1 MPARLHS
8 IELHGFKSFARPTKL
23 VFGDCLTA
31 IVGPNGAG
39 KSNIVDALR
48 WVLGEPSLRL
58 LRARRV
64 EDLIFAGTERR
75 ARAGMAQVTVVF
87 NNEDGWLPVDFA
99 EVALTRRVDRE
110 GRSEIFLNGRRVRL
124 RDVKELL
131 AQAGLAEGGYTFI
144 GQGMVDQVLQL
155 RPEERRR
162 LLEEAAG
169 IGLYRQRREEA
180 LRRLE
185 VTRQN
190 LARVEDLLAE
200 LEPRLARLERRVARM
215 QEAQRVQEELA
226 AALTRWYTLQWRHW
240 TRAVAGARRRLE
252 EARQKLDVARKQWRH
267 LQQERAA
274 HEAHLHSLR
283 EEQQAL
289 QRQLHQAEQDW
300 EAALQEQARLQT
312 TLQSLRER
320 LLALERE
327 EQEAQTRLTL
337 TQSRLRE
344 VQAEEERLTQE
355 QAEAR
360 ARLEEARAQLQA
372 RKVQRD
378 ELRRELGRARRQ
390 WEDLRQRR
398 TELEAQLRAL
408 ERRRA
413 RLEEEARRLEGERA
427 TLRTRE
433 RQTREAWE
441 AAQQHLTQREEA
453 REAARA
459 RLKEAQSRVE
469 DVDARRREAQEHLAR
484 LQAHWE
490 EVRARWEV
498 LEQAEARQM
507 GYGQGARQVAQVAR
521 SEGVLVGL
529 VAGLMT
535 VNEDLEVALA
545 AALGPWSDGV
555 VVERLTPQVW
565 EAARKAG
572 EQVRLVVL
580 ATLQP
585 RPRLPAPEDPDWL
598 GWAADHVRVPPSLQS
613 MVEWLLG
620 RVGLVR
626 DEAAARRLQ
635 ERMPEETLW
644 VTLQGQV
651 FYPGGPVAAGHAQAR
666 ALFRRTR
673 EREELRSRLETLQ
686 IQRQE
691 AEEVLQVLTTRWDQ
705 AQEALEQAQVAFRQ
719 AEAQVEEARQAMDA
733 ARRDWD
739 QARQTLALHEQRLQ
753 ERREEAQ
760 ALEDEAT
767 RLQFTLKD
775 VRQELDEA
783 EAQVQA
789 LEKRLRTLTLDDLLA
804 EVAYWERQERSLRQ
818 QVEQAQARLA
828 QARRALET
836 ATQTLQGAQARR
848 QALQRESREVEDR
861 LQAHALQVEAQARTV
876 TRLRE
881 AWEPLVLRLREA
893 EAQYE
898 DLRAR
903 EWQARQA
910 VREHERMHQ
919 EALMRLQRAQA
930 RRASLLRRMRE
941 ERLLTPALPL
951 EAGLRPLPGLL
962 TQEEGEQMAE
972 EVVLETLEE
981 QVRILR
987 QKWKRLGPVVP
998 EILQEYE
1005 ELHQR
1010 ITFLRTQVAD
1020 LRKAEADL
1028 MKLVDEL
1035 DTLMER
1041 TFRRTFE
1048 RVQKEFQA
1056 LFTRL
1061 FGGGKARLV
1070 LVSNHHQGNEAAGV
1084 DIEVRLPGKRT
1095 QRLALLSGGE
1105 RSLTAVALIFALL
1118 KVSPTPFC
1126 VLDEVD
1132 AMLDESNV
1140 GRYLEVLH
1148 EFSQDTQFI
1157 LITHHQLTVQAAQ
1170 VLYGITLDDDG
1181 ASQVLSLK
1189 LEDVPQWLAQGER
1202 AAVP

>member
-1 MPARLHS
+1 MPARLQS

-23 VFGDCLTA
+23 VFGDRLTA

-64 EDLIFAGTERR
+64 EDLIFAGTQRR

-110 GRSEIFLNGRRVRL
+110 GRSELFLNGRRVRL
-124 RDVKELL
+124 REVKELL
-131 AQAGLAEGGYTFI
+131 AQGGLAEGGYTFI

-169 IGLYRQRREEA
+169 IGLHRQRREEA

-215 QEAQRVQEELA
+215 QEAQRVQEELTA
-226 AALTRWYTLQWRHW
+226 TLAQWYTLQWRHW
-240 TRAVAGARRRLE
+240 TRAVAEARRRLE
-252 EARQKLDVARKQWRH
+252 ETRRELDAARRQWQH

-274 HEAHLHSLR
+274 HEAHVQALR

-300 EAALQEQARLQT
+300 EAALKEQARLQT

-320 LLALERE
+320 LLALERQ
-327 EQEAQTRLTL
+327 EQEAHTRLTL
-337 TQSRLRE
+337 TQTRLQE
-344 VQAEEERLTQE
+344 AQTEGDRLAQE
-355 QAEAR
+355 QAETR

-372 RKVQRD
+372 RKAQRD
-378 ELRRELGRARRQ
+378 QLRRDLGRARRRWQ
-390 WEDLRQRR
+390 ALRQKR

-413 RLEEEARRLEGERA
+413 RLEEEARRLEDERD
-427 TLRTRE
+427 TLRARE
-433 RQTREAWE
+433 DQARKAWE
-441 AAQQHLTQREEA
+441 ETQRLLAQVEEA

-459 RLKEAQSRVE
+459 RWNAAQSHLEEIEAQ
-469 DVDARRREAQEHLAR
+469 RREAQEERAR
-484 LQAHWE
+484 LQARWE
-490 EVRARWEV
+490 ELRARWEV

-521 SEGVLVGL
+521 KEEVLVGL
-529 VAGLMT
+529 VAGLLQ
-535 VNEDLEVALA
+535 VNEDLEAALA

-555 VVERLTPQVW
+555 VVERLPPRVW
-565 EAARKAG
+565 EAARKTG

-580 ATLQP
+580 ETLQP
-585 RPRLPAPEDPDWL
+585 PPRLPAPDDPDWL
-598 GWAADHVRVPPSLQS
+598 GWAADHVRVAPSLQG

-626 DEAAARRLQ
+626 DETAARRLR
-635 ERMPEETLW
+635 ERLPEDVVL

-651 FYPGGPVAAGHAQAR
+651 FYPGGPVAAGRAQAR
-666 ALFRRTR
+666 VLFQRTR
-673 EREELRSRLETLQ
+673 EREDLKARMEVLQ
-686 IQRQE
+686 ARRQE
-691 AEEVLQVLTTRWDQ
+691 AEETLRILTARWNQAREGLEQ
-705 AQEALEQAQVAFRQ
+705 AQEALRQ
-719 AEAQVEEARQAMDA
+719 AETQVEEARAAMEA
-733 ARRDWD
+733 ARRDWE
-739 QARQTLALHEQRLQ
+739 QVHQTLTLQEQRLQ
-753 ERREEAQ
+753 ERREEART
-760 ALEDEAT
+760 LTSEAT
-767 RLQFTLKD
+767 RLQATLED
-775 VRQELDEA
+775 VGRQLAEA
-783 EAQVQA
+783 KAQVQA
-789 LEKRLRTLTLDDLLA
+789 LEKDLRPLTLDDLLA
-804 EVAYWERQERSLRQ
+804 EVAYWERQERALRQ
-818 QVEQAQARLA
+818 QIEQAQARLA
-828 QARRALET
+828 QARRALDT
-836 ATQTLQGAQARR
+836 ATQTLHEARTRR
-848 QALQRESREVEDR
+848 QALQQEASEVEER
-861 LQAHALQVEAQARTV
+861 LQTQAQQVEERARAV

-881 AWEPLVLRLREA
+881 AWEPLALRLQEA
-893 EAQYE
+893 ETRHD
-898 DLRAR
+898 DLRAK
-903 EWQARQA
+903 EWQARQT
-910 VREHERMHQ
+910 VREQERLHQ
-919 EALMRLQRAQA
+919 EALMRLQRAQS

-941 ERLLTPALPL
+941 EGLLSSMLSL
-951 EAGLRPLPGLL
+951 KAGWQPLPGLL
-962 TQEEGEQMAE
+962 TQEEGEPLAE
-972 EVVLETLEE
+972 EAALKTLEE

-1005 ELHQR
+1005 DLHR
-1010 ITFLRTQVAD
+1010 RTTFLRTQVAD

-1028 MKLVDEL
+1028 MKLVEEL

-1041 TFRRTFE
+1041 TFHRTFE
-1048 RVQKEFQA
+1048 RIQREFQA

-1070 LVSNHHQGNEAAGV
+1070 LVPNPKQKNEAPGV

-1105 RSLTAVALIFALL
+1105 RSLTAVALIFAFL

-1140 GRYLEVLH
+1140 DRYLDVLH
-1148 EFSQDTQFI
+1148 EISQDTQFI

-1189 LEDVPQWLAQGER
+1189 LEDVPRWLAGEEP
-1202 AAVP
+1202 VTV

>member
-1 MPARLHS
+1 MSARLQS

-23 VFGDCLTA
+23 VFGDRLTA

-110 GRSEIFLNGRRVRL
+110 GRSEIFLNGHRVRL

-180 LRRLE
+180 LRRLD

-200 LEPRLARLERRVARM
+200 LEPRLTRLERRVARM
-215 QEAQRVQEELA
+215 QEARRVQEELA
-226 AALTRWYTLQWRHW
+226 AALTKWYTLQWRHW
-240 TRAVAGARRRLE
+240 TRAVAEARRRLE
-252 EARQKLDVARKQWRH
+252 EARQDLDAARKQWQH
-267 LQQERAA
+267 VQQERAA
-274 HEAHLHSLR
+274 HEAQVQTLR
-283 EEQQAL
+283 QEQQAL
-289 QRQLHQAEQDW
+289 QRRLHQAEQAW

-312 TLQSLRER
+312 ALQSLRER
-320 LLALERE
+320 LLGLERE
-327 EQEAQTRLTL
+327 EQDAQARMTLAQNRLQEAQ
-337 TQSRLRE
+337 
-344 VQAEEERLTQE
+344 AEQERLTQE
-355 QAEAR
+355 QQEAQ
-360 ARLEEARAQLQA
+360 ARLEEARAQLGA
-372 RKVQRD
+372 RKAQRD
-378 ELRRELGRARRQ
+378 EVRRDLAQARRR
-390 WEDLRQRR
+390 WESLRQRR
-398 TELEAQLRAL
+398 TELEAQIRAL
-408 ERRRA
+408 ERRQA
-413 RLEEEARRLEGERA
+413 RLEEEVRRLKDEQDALRA
-427 TLRTRE
+427 QE
-433 RQTREAWE
+433 RQTRGAWQ
-441 AAQQHLTQREEA
+441 AAQRRLEERKSA
-453 REAARA
+453 LDAARTRLDQA
-459 RLKEAQSRVE
+459 RAQME
-469 DVDARRREAQEHLAR
+469 DVDVQRREAQEALAR
-484 LQAHWE
+484 LQAQWE
-490 EVRARWEV
+490 EIRARWEV

-521 SEGVLVGL
+521 GEGVLVGL
-529 VAGLMT
+529 VAGLLQ
-535 VNEDLEVALA
+535 VDEDLEAALA

-555 VVERLTPQVW
+555 VVERLTPRVW

-572 EQVRLVVL
+572 EQVRLVIL
-580 ATLQP
+580 DTLQP
-585 RPRLPAPEDPDWL
+585 PPRLPAPEDPDWL
-598 GWAADHVRVPPSLQS
+598 GWATEKVRVAPALQG
-613 MVEWLLG
+613 MVVWLLG

-626 DEAAARRLQ
+626 DEAAARRLR
-635 ERMPEETLW
+635 ERLPEDAVL

-651 FYPGGPVAAGHAQAR
+651 FYPGGPVSAGRAQAR
-666 ALFRRTR
+666 ALFQRTR
-673 EREELRSRLETLQ
+673 EREELKARMEDLQ
-686 IQRQE
+686 ARRE
-691 AEEVLQVLTTRWDQ
+691 AAEEVLRSLTARW
-705 AQEALEQAQVAFRQ
+705 EQARRALG
-719 AEAQVEEARQAMDA
+719 EAQTALDEAESRVEEARRAVES
-733 ARRDWD
+733 ARRSWE
-739 QARQTLALHEQRLQ
+739 QVRQTLALQEQRGQ
-753 ERREEAQ
+753 ERREEVR
-760 ALEDEAT
+760 ALKEEAA
-767 RLQFTLKD
+767 RLQGVLQG
-775 VRQELDEA
+775 VRKELTEA
-783 EAQVQA
+783 EERVRH
-789 LEKRLRTLTLDDLLA
+789 LEQRLRTLTLDDLLA

-818 QVEQAQARLA
+818 QMVQAQSRLEQARQMFAA
-828 QARRALET
+828 
-836 ATQTLQGAQARR
+836 ATQALHEARSRREALQQEAREREGRLQR
-848 QALQRESREVEDR
+848 QAQQVEERAREV
-861 LQAHALQVEAQARTV
+861 A
-876 TRLRE
+876 RLRE
-881 AWEPLVLRLREA
+881 AWEPLVQRLREA
-893 EAQYE
+893 EARYE
-898 DLRAR
+898 ALRSQ
-903 EWQARQA
+903 EWQARQV
-910 VREHERMHQ
+910 VRERERLYQ
-919 EALMRLQRAQA
+919 EALLRLQRAQS
-930 RRASLLRRMRE
+930 RRASVLRRVRE
-941 ERLLTPALPL
+941 ERLLSPTLPL
-951 EAGLRPLPGLL
+951 DAGLRPLPGLL
-962 TQEEGEQMAE
+962 TQEEVEQVAE
-972 EVVLETLEE
+972 EVSLESLEE
-981 QVRILR
+981 QVRTLR

-1189 LEDVPQWLAQGER
+1189 LEDVPQWLAQEER
-1202 AAVP
+1202 AAVS